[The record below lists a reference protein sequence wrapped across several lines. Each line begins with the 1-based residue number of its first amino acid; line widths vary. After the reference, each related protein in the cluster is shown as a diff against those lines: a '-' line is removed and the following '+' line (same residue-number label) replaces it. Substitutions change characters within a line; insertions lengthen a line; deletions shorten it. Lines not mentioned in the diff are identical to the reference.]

1 MSQDPDIWWEA
12 LLGCIQA
19 LGTQCNTGHITH
31 LAIDGTS
38 ATVLICD
45 SSGRPL
51 APALMYNDARA
62 TEESALVAHVAGT
75 DAAAVSASSSLAKV
89 MWLLSNT
96 SAPGVAHIQHQAD
109 WLSCKLTGVFGHSD
123 YHNVL
128 KLGFDPKIDT
138 FPDWIDGLGIKR
150 NWLPQVHAPG
160 DFIGHI
166 QPALADRLRL
176 NHQTG
181 IIAGTTDSIAAFIAS
196 GAQKIGD
203 AVTSLGSTLVL
214 KQLSDK
220 PVNSARFGVYSHRL
234 GKLWLVGGASNSGG
248 SVLRKYFT
256 DEEMTSLSQQLQ
268 PGKPTDLN
276 YYPLLRPGERF
287 PVNDPEL
294 PPRIEPI
301 PDNNSVFFQA
311 LLEGIAHIEQR
322 GYKVLQEL
330 GAPSLKRVFTAGGG
344 SRNKAWAEMRQAML
358 GVPVLTAKFNEA
370 AYGSALLAAGM
381 TGYLLA
387 DQ

>member
-1 MSQDPDIWWEA
+1 
-12 LLGCIQA
+12 
-19 LGTQCNTGHITH
+19 
-31 LAIDGTS
+31 
-38 ATVLICD
+38 
-45 SSGRPL
+45 
-51 APALMYNDARA
+51 MYNDARA
-62 TEESALVAHVAGT
+62 TIEARRIANVAAT
-75 DAAAVSASSSLAKV
+75 DSAAVGASSSLAKV
-89 MWLLSNT
+89 MWLLGNT
-96 SAPGVAHIQHQAD
+96 PAPDVAHIQHQAD
-109 WLSCKLTGVFGHSD
+109 WLSGKLTGAFGHSD

-160 DFIGHI
+160 DFIGYI

-196 GAQKIGD
+196 DARKIGD

-220 PVNSARFGVYSHRL
+220 PVSSAKFGVYSHRL

-256 DEEMTSLSQQLQ
+256 DEEMTSLSQQLR
-268 PGKPTDLN
+268 PGKPTGLN
-276 YYPLLRPGERF
+276 YYPLLRSGERF
-287 PVNDPEL
+287 PVNDPQL

-301 PDNNSVFFQA
+301 PDNNTVFFQA

-322 GYKVLQEL
+322 GYSLLQEL

-344 SRNKAWAEMRQAML
+344 SHNKAWEQIRQSIL
-358 GVPVLTAKFNEA
+358 GVPVLTSKFNEA
-370 AYGSALLAAGM
+370 AYGSALLAAGQ
-381 TGYLLA
+381 TGYLLD